1 MVRAL
6 SNLLRMT
13 PEPTSAEVLGK
24 TVKRSQ
30 ERLAESRPSEMR
42 ESTQMLELGAL
53 EAVKPATSP
62 PIPSDATAIPLTQK
76 KS

>member
-1 MVRAL
+1 M
-6 SNLLRMT
+6 
-13 PEPTSAEVLGK
+13 
-24 TVKRSQ
+24 KRSQ
-30 ERLAESRPSEMR
+30 ERLAETRPSEMR

-53 EAVKPATSP
+53 EAVKPATPP